1 MIKTKTK
8 TTSESSEI
16 VLGVTLVSVVSF
28 FFFITMISQKYFRNM
43 RTIGVTNSLY
53 CHETVAV
60 ISRINTPGL
69 THNLLLENELHMFHP
84 LL

>member
-1 MIKTKTK
+1 
-8 TTSESSEI
+8 
-16 VLGVTLVSVVSF
+16 
-28 FFFITMISQKYFRNM
+28 M

-69 THNLLLENELHMFHP
+69 IHNLLLENELHMTFIFCCDP
-84 LL
+84 VL

>member
-1 MIKTKTK
+1 
-8 TTSESSEI
+8 
-16 VLGVTLVSVVSF
+16 
-28 FFFITMISQKYFRNM
+28 M

-69 THNLLLENELHMFHP
+69 IHNLLLENELHMFH
-84 LL
+84 LLL